1 MLVCSFVFW
10 CIYIRFS
17 PEYARRLCWHCSLSQ
32 TQSNSLNHHSVRI
45 GTKFFSN
52 ENSGGGSSSSL
63 NNHMTDF
70 ILTRHFFFFSQKRKR
85 KLALIWRRKTRCWKE
100 MFTDAF
106 SVCAFKIV
114 EMFVLMM
121 LKRNGIYY
129 KWNRNESE
137 KEKKINSFSCCFF
150 FVSKLKIYHFTLWQN
165 DLRYDMTICFIL
177 VREKWKIC
185 LFSNR
190 KKFDCARDA
199 LRILFLASEYCS
211 LYSYSWFMRQGNSSE
226 KLNAFYWGV
235 NVQWKEKKRNLQT
248 LQCQKD
254 KNGH

>member
-1 MLVCSFVFW
+1 
-10 CIYIRFS
+10 
-17 PEYARRLCWHCSLSQ
+17 
-32 TQSNSLNHHSVRI
+32 
-45 GTKFFSN
+45 
-52 ENSGGGSSSSL
+52 
-63 NNHMTDF
+63 MTDF

-121 LKRNGIYY
+121 LKRND
-129 KWNRNESE
+129 KR
-137 KEKKINSFSCCFF
+137 KRDKKLIHFLVVF

-199 LRILFLASEYCS
+199 LRVLFLVGEYCS